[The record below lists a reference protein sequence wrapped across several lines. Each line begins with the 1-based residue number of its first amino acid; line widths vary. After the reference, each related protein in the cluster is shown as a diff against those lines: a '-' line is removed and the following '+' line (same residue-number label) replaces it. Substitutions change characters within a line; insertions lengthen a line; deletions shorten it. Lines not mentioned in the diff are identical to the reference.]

1 VDIEEREPVVAQRSK
16 AVRIVQFG
24 VLALAVVA
32 VIVTFSRGSGSGQV
46 VPASS
51 RKPMPD
57 FTLND
62 LRNQAWNLSAHR
74 GGVVLVNFWATWCPP
89 CREEIPGFIS
99 LSNSEPSLQVV
110 GVALDDGGGEVVRR
124 FAATAGITYPVLLP
138 PASSPFFNAI
148 QTLPTTFLIDK
159 EGRIAREYVGAV
171 SKGAVQRDLAI
182 LAAES

>member
-1 VDIEEREPVVAQRSK
+1 MDYVTPAKGSK
-16 AVRIVQFG
+16 VVRIAQFS
-24 VLALAVVA
+24 VLALAVAA
-32 VIVTFSRGSGSGQV
+32 VILTFSTGTGNGRASV

-57 FTLND
+57 FTLSD
-62 LRNQAWNLSAHR
+62 LHNRAWNLSAHR
-74 GGVVLVNFWATWCPP
+74 GGIVLVNFWATWCPP

-99 LSNSEPSLQVV
+99 LSKSEPSLQVV
-110 GVALDDGGGEVVRR
+110 GVALDEGGGDVVRR
-124 FAATAGITYPVLLP
+124 FAVTAGITYPVLLP

-159 EGRIAREYVGAV
+159 EGRIAKEYVGAV
-171 SKGAVQRDLAI
+171 SKGTVQRDLAI